1 MQKDLDFLKQLGLL
15 DDQMYSKVLKLLPG
29 LSTQDSLQLQ
39 ELLVDVYLKIA
50 KSMDMDLSDLQGQLD
65 SKAKEMGNEF
75 YDRIKEKQL
84 NKEAV
89 EIRELEDLIN
99 SM

>member
-15 DDQMYSKVLKLLPG
+15 DDKMYSKVLKLLPG
-29 LSTQDSLQLQ
+29 LSDQDSLQLQ

-75 YDRIKEKQL
+75 YERIKKSEL
-84 NKEAV
+84 EKEAL
-89 EIRELEDLIN
+89 EISELEDLIN

>member
-15 DDQMYSKVLKLLPG
+15 DDHMYSKVLKLLPG

-75 YDRIKEKQL
+75 YDRIKEKEL
-84 NKEAV
+84 KKEAV

-99 SM
+99 NM

>member
-15 DDQMYSKVLKLLPG
+15 DDQMHSKVLKLLPG

-84 NKEAV
+84 NKEAL

-99 SM
+99 NM